1 MLRFYKMNNRMKNF
15 SVLFLLSSS
24 LLFSQEISLPFPDDP
39 DPNPN
44 ENNSI
49 SSEADKKK
57 LQDKEKK
64 DLESKDQNSAG
75 TPLPNNEDS
84 ARQSNPP
91 TKSTDKGKKT
101 ISEKPST
108 GTYPRGNYHLNR
120 QDLNRAVPEFTEGT
134 SKEGT
139 TSIYSKFEMIRLLS
153 RDRKK
158 DQAKTMADTL
168 EEGWKLKAYFEI
180 ASGLESTAYTKS
192 EKEESIPFY
201 LQVLTEISKDEKDS
215 VLLQLAAKSHWA
227 LANLLFKLGDH
238 IPALDHLSRIILDFP
253 NSNYLDGAYY
263 LSGKIY
269 EEGLPGKVRDL
280 ERAKKYYQ
288 LFLSKKDQYKNS
300 IYTKEVEKRLKSL

>member
-1 MLRFYKMNNRMKNF
+1 MNNTFRNF
-15 SVLFLLSSS
+15 SIVFLISSS
-24 LLFSQEISLPFPDDP
+24 LLFSQEIGLPFPDEPEPKWKEKDSVPLPNGSNNSSPSENKKESESKNP
-39 DPNPN
+39 DSAESPLPN
-44 ENNSI
+44 ENSV
-49 SSEADKKK
+49 K
-57 LQDKEKK
+57 
-64 DLESKDQNSAG
+64 QNNPS
-75 TPLPNNEDS
+75 LKNNE
-84 ARQSNPP
+84 
-91 TKSTDKGKKT
+91 KGKPKSL
-101 ISEKPST
+101 SEKPPL
-108 GTYPRGNYHLNR
+108 GTYPRGTYHLNR

-134 SKEGT
+134 SKEGA
-139 TSIYSKFEMIRLLS
+139 TSVYSKFEMIRLLS

-201 LQVLTEISKDEKDS
+201 LQVITEISKDEKDS
-215 VLLQLAAKSHWA
+215 VMIQLAAKSHWA

-253 NSNYLDGAYY
+253 GSNYLDGAYY

>member
-1 MLRFYKMNNRMKNF
+1 MNNILRNF
-15 SVLFLLSSS
+15 GIAFLLCSSS
-24 LLFSQEISLPFPDDP
+24 LFSQEISLPFPDEPETKWKEKDAVP
-39 DPNPN
+39 LPNGSENVNPAEKDKKDQESKTLDGTESPLPN
-44 ENNSI
+44 ENST
-49 SSEADKKK
+49 K
-57 LQDKEKK
+57 
-64 DLESKDQNSAG
+64 QNSS
-75 TPLPNNEDS
+75 LKN
-84 ARQSNPP
+84 
-91 TKSTDKGKKT
+91 TDKGKSKSV
-101 ISEKPST
+101 SEKPSL
-108 GTYPRGNYHLNR
+108 GTYPRGSYHLNR

-134 SKEGT
+134 SKEGA
-139 TSIYSKFEMIRLLS
+139 TSVYSKFEMIRLLS

-180 ASGLESTAYTKS
+180 ASGLESTAFTKS

-201 LQVLTEISKDEKDS
+201 LQVITEISKDEKDS

-238 IPALDHLSRIILDFP
+238 VPALDHLSRIILDFP